1 MRTAGLLLL
10 ALAALLAAFV
20 WLVPPG
26 SFPVGFDVF
35 WNLHIAKTWAE
46 SGFPQ
51 ATPEA
56 GFTTF
61 AEHFVDRQI
70 AFTGLLALLGGPGL
84 DLRLVPPMIWLL
96 VAVQALVLT
105 ACIRALQPAA
115 SPLWLVLL
123 PALSFTWTFRNCAL
137 RDMNLAMNA
146 VLGVVTVAVLRA
158 RGRRVPALALFAC
171 GMAFGFSHAFLL
183 LPFTLG
189 TLVVVAARRN
199 ARDIGWLLLGLVLP
213 LFLKPDF
220 PHCLQAAWVW
230 NLRFPFLTLGG
241 SLIGPSEFAPYSL
254 AELVRWNAPFLLALG
269 ALTYFVA
276 TKRTDLALAV
286 PVLAMCAA
294 AFYWRRFFEVATP
307 LLILALAD
315 ARRGRFPLAVLA
327 LASIAWPWHLH
338 EARRSTQANRQT
350 ELVAVADW
358 VLEHGRRD
366 EVVFVTDW
374 ALTSPLC
381 WFTRGSGLVF
391 TGVNDVSPMWA
402 ASPQRS
408 DQWHAIKRAQDADP
422 LRTISEDFRARLL
435 VHDIA
440 DTSPGRPAGTTAEY
454 LWQALARAEQ
464 EGWQILSAQIGRW
477 RCYRFD
483 PPPR

>member
-1 MRTAGLLLL
+1 MKTAGLLLL
-10 ALAALLAAFV
+10 ALAALLGAFV
-20 WLVPPG
+20 WLVPAG

-35 WNLHIAKTWAE
+35 WNVHVAKTWAE
-46 SGFPQ
+46 SGFPE

-56 GFTTF
+56 AFTTF

-70 AFTGLLALLGGPGL
+70 AFTGLIALAGGAEL
-84 DLRLVPPMIWLL
+84 DLSLVPPLIWLL
-96 VAVQALVLT
+96 AALQALVLF
-105 ACIRALQPAA
+105 ACLRALRPGA
-115 SPLWLVLL
+115 SPLWLLLL

-137 RDMNLAMNA
+137 RDMNLAVNA
-146 VLGVVTVAVLRA
+146 ILGVVTVAVLRA
-158 RGRRVPALALFAC
+158 RGRRVPAFVLFLC
-171 GMAFGFSHAFLL
+171 GVAFGFSHAFLL

-189 TLVVVAARRN
+189 TLVVLGARRN
-199 ARDIGWLLLGLVLP
+199 ARDVLWLLAGLVLP

-220 PHCLQAAWVW
+220 PHCLQTAWVW
-230 NLRFPFLTLGG
+230 NLRFPFLTVTG
-241 SLIGPSEFAPYSL
+241 SLIAPSEFSPYPL
-254 AELVRWNAPFLLALG
+254 ADLLRWNTPFLLALG
-269 ALTYFVA
+269 AFVYCIA
-276 TKRTDLALAV
+276 TKRIDAALAV

-315 ARRGRFPLAVLA
+315 ARRGRFPLLVLA
-327 LASIAWPWHLH
+327 LAALAWPWHLH
-338 EARRSTQANRQT
+338 EAQRSTQVNRQT
-350 ELVAVADW
+350 DLVAVADW
-358 VLEHGRRD
+358 VIEHGQRGD
-366 EVVFVTDW
+366 VVFVTDW

-381 WFTRGSGLVF
+381 WFTRGSGLAF

-408 DQWHAIKRAQDADP
+408 DQWHAIKRAQDPDP
-422 LRTISEDFRARLL
+422 LRTITVDFRARLL
-435 VHDIA
+435 VQDIA
-440 DTSPGRPAGTTAEY
+440 DTSPGQPAGATAEY

-464 EGWQILSAQIGRW
+464 RGWRILSAQIGRW